1 MKKNLLKGAVL
12 SLGFALAL
20 SSCSDD
26 SSSIGAGMGRIMPEI
41 EVDPDVISA
50 SIPSMGRANE
60 DVTVTAA
67 DLKIRLTAAD
77 GNYSNEWNSVDE
89 FDTTQDFKTGS
100 YTLEAYYGSEDDAEG
115 FGKPYYYGK
124 QELEVKY
131 DKTTSVSLSA
141 SMTNS
146 RVKVAYTDA
155 FREYMSSYSAQVH
168 TPLGKYIDYVAAEV
182 NPVYVMPGT
191 VNINLTFTKPNG
203 TTATLEAARFI
214 AKAKTEHVVTFD
226 VNNGDAGADAVLSVK
241 FDNTIDEEN
250 IEIDLSDDI
259 LNAPAP
265 EAVAEGFVSGQ
276 NFEYVEHF
284 APNDPV
290 KINVTARG
298 KIASVMLSTDSKSLR
313 EAGWPADI
321 DLTKVDDATRARL
334 EMLGLKARGIW
345 TNPDV
350 MGVIDF
356 TNVFGNLV
364 VSTGLEESVNTFTLQ
379 VKDRYGKLSE
389 PLTFTATVSKGVLS
403 ISSAT
408 ALFGYEEVTLGVEYN
423 GADIDKNVKF
433 QMRNDLGA
441 WTDLTVKTVNK
452 AKSRSL
458 AASHYDVVVST
469 PVAIEKAIVIRAVFG
484 DVVSNDITVDPTV
497 PDFTIA
503 SAPEDVFATKAYVD
517 ILCENYD
524 VAALKKY
531 LAKSVNFTLDGDDL
545 VALNLTPASENEIT
559 VKVGPKSSSITV
571 TTEAAAQLPN
581 SDMETWYREN
591 GKSSYWWIDYP
602 GADNNAVWGTMN
614 QLTTSSGGSGTNMFS
629 HTGCSYCAFSGT
641 RPTGSGFEDRGISGA
656 SANHEIAHSG
666 NYAAV
671 ISTVGWG
678 SNNAS
683 GSTGSNACRN
693 ITVGELYLGSYD
705 SSSKKANYTGLAWN
719 SRPSA
724 LSFYYYYCVKNS
736 ADYGYAEITVKDS
749 SDNVIATGSV
759 NLQATG
765 SYTLATIPLTYER
778 SSAKAAK
785 IFVNFKSSN
794 NPACQT
800 ISNDNLS
807 CPPFANLSTGRF
819 TGSELFVDDISL
831 VY

>member
-12 SLGFALAL
+12 SVGFALAL

-50 SIPSMGRANE
+50 STPSLGRGNE
-60 DVTVTAA
+60 DVAVTAA

-77 GNYSNEWNSVDE
+77 GNYSKEWSSVDE

-141 SMTNS
+141 SMTNA

-155 FREYMSSYSAQVH
+155 FREYMSSYTAQVH
-168 TPLGKYIDYVAAEV
+168 TPQGKYIDYEASED

-203 TTATLEAARFI
+203 TTATLEAARFT
-214 AKAKTEHVVTFD
+214 AKVKTEHVVTFD

-241 FDNTIDEEN
+241 FDSTIDEEN

-265 EAVAEGFVSGQ
+265 EAIAEGFVSGQ

-284 APNDPV
+284 APTDPV

-298 KIASVMLSTDSKSLR
+298 KIASVMLSTDSKTLR
-313 EAGWPADI
+313 EAGWPADL
-321 DLTKVDDATRARL
+321 DLAKVDDATRARL
-334 EMLGLKARGIW
+334 EMLGLKTRGIW
-345 TNPDV
+345 TNPDI

-389 PLTFTATVSKGVLS
+389 PLTFTATVSKGVLT

-408 ALFGYEEVTLGVEYN
+408 ALFGYEELTLGVEYN
-423 GADIDKNVKF
+423 GADLEKNVKF
-433 QMRNDLGA
+433 QMRNELGA

-452 AKSRSL
+452 AKSRAL
-458 AASHYDVVVST
+458 AAGHYDVVVAT
-469 PVAIEKAIVIRAVFG
+469 PMAIEKAIVVRAVFG
-484 DVVSNDITVDPTV
+484 DVISNDVTVDPTI

-517 ILCENYD
+517 ILCDNYD
-524 VAALKKY
+524 VAVLKKY
-531 LAKSVNFTLDGDDL
+531 VAKSVNFTLDGDDL

-559 VKVGPKSSSITV
+559 VNVGPKSSSITV
-571 TTEAAAQLPN
+571 TTEATTQLPN
-581 SDMETWYREN
+581 SDMESWYNVDAYTHQTKYVIGTTGMTDIKCWYPNSQGESFWATRNPRTTAQNSGTTCYYTSYSGTLPVN
-591 GKSSYWWIDYP
+591 GYSGNAAEISTLGYGTGSTYTELGGSCKYKLAGMLFIGNYTAADETSETIDYGKP
-602 GADNNAVWGTMN
+602 FT
-614 QLTTSSGGSGTNMFS
+614 
-629 HTGCSYCAFSGT
+629 
-641 RPTGSGFEDRGISGA
+641 
-656 SANHEIAHSG
+656 
-666 NYAAV
+666 
-671 ISTVGWG
+671 
-678 SNNAS
+678 
-683 GSTGSNACRN
+683 
-693 ITVGELYLGSYD
+693 
-705 SSSKKANYTGLAWN
+705 

-724 LSFYYYYCVKNS
+724 FKFKYKYAPVESESFKAYAVVENRDNGVTQLGRGEIVS
-736 ADYGYAEITVKDS
+736 ADAKGGFTDATVDIKYSNRTLKATHLTIVFVSSTADSPATKDVKGSKNAMNGYSDS
-749 SDNVIATGSV
+749 KRIGSV
-759 NLQATG
+759 
-765 SYTLATIPLTYER
+765 LT
-778 SSAKAAK
+778 
-785 IFVNFKSSN
+785 
-794 NPACQT
+794 
-800 ISNDNLS
+800 
-807 CPPFANLSTGRF
+807 
-819 TGSELFVDDISL
+819 VDDINL